1 MKAKLTVKKTFLLFV
16 CLPYQMVLSQTYAN
30 VPESSSLKEYSYRQ
44 MSDTSKKAVSPT
56 GTQPAQNKSF
66 IVTAEL
72 RPRAEFR
79 YGYRQLRA
87 DSSEPAY
94 FVNQRTR
101 FNITYK
107 TDKLILHTSIQDI
120 RLYGQTGQFSVNGTI
135 GMFEAYA
142 EPVLA
147 KNLSL
152 RIGRQRLAID
162 NDRLFSAA
170 NWAQASR
177 AHEGIQFIYAN
188 TKLTTD
194 LVGAFSQEKENIFG
208 TDFSPTANN
217 NYKILGVHNLKYKFS
232 DAFALTT
239 ITATDAFENKT
250 NKKVLYLRATSGG
263 RVEFTKKALYVTVA
277 GYYQYGTSP
286 DGKEIAA
293 YYIQPE
299 LQIKINKLTTRL
311 GAEYMTGDDATQASN
326 IYKSFIPLYG
336 VAWKFMG
343 NMDYFT
349 AFPSNTKNGG
359 LNNPY
364 LFLIYDVNNRLS
376 LRADGHLFL
385 TQNKVLNKNKEVID
399 PYLGF
404 ENDLSFRIKFN
415 EYTTWDFGFS
425 YMIATKSMET
435 IKGGNTAHTPIWSY
449 TMITFNPVLFN
460 SSNKNK

>member
-1 MKAKLTVKKTFLLFV
+1 MLSLCFHFQIVA
-16 CLPYQMVLSQTYAN
+16 SQTPVNSTEA
-30 VPESSSLKEYSYRQ
+30 PSLNNG
-44 MSDTSKKAVSPT
+44 SKQQNPDSVLKA
-56 GTQPAQNKSF
+56 AKQNKNLTEQKNF

-107 TDKLILHTSIQDI
+107 TEKFIFHTSIQDI
-120 RLYGQTGQFSVNGTI
+120 RLYGQTGQFSANGTM
-135 GMFEAYA
+135 GVFEAYA
-142 EPVLA
+142 EPFLT
-147 KNLSL
+147 KNFSI
-152 RIGRQRLAID
+152 RFGRQKLAID

-177 AHEGIQFIYAN
+177 AHEGIRILYADA
-188 TKLTTD
+188 KLSTD
-194 LVGAFSQEKENIFG
+194 VVAAFSQAKENIFG

-239 ITATDAFENKT
+239 ITATDGFEHKT
-250 NKKVLYLRATSGG
+250 NKNVLYLRATSGG
-263 RVEFTKKALYVTVA
+263 RIEFTQKTLYATVA

-299 LQIKINKLTTRL
+299 LQVKINKLTTRL
-311 GAEYMTGDDATQASN
+311 GAEYMSGDDAIKPSA

-364 LFLIYDVNNRLS
+364 LFLIYDVNKKVS
-376 LRADGHLFL
+376 LRADGHLFF
-385 TQNKVLNKNKEVID
+385 TQNKVLNKNKEVIN

-425 YMIATKSMET
+425 YMITTKSMET
-435 IKGGNTAHTPIWSY
+435 IKGGNAAHTPIWSY
-449 TMITFNPVLFN
+449 TMITFKPELFN
-460 SSNKNK
+460 SSKNK